1 MIKRK
6 HIDYHDWLNEELKD
20 PKLAIAYLNEALK
33 DEDER
38 MFLIAFKKVLK
49 AFGDQNI
56 SVLAQETNLT
66 RGNLYRIFSEKGN
79 PRWNSLKPLVE
90 KLGMQIQL
98 TFKEDASSK
107 GRRK

>member
-1 MIKRK
+1 MKKEILY
-6 HIDYHDWLNEELKD
+6 DDWMNQELQD

-49 AFGDQNI
+49 AFGDQDI
-56 SVLAQETNLT
+56 TSLAKEVNLT
-66 RGNLYRIFSEKGN
+66 RSNLYRIFSEKGN
-79 PRWNSLKPLVE
+79 PRWNSLKPIVE

-98 TFKEDASSK
+98 TFKDDMVSK
-107 GRRK
+107 NSKKTK

>member
-1 MIKRK
+1 MKKEI
-6 HIDYHDWLNEELKD
+6 IYDDWLSQELQD

-49 AFGDQNI
+49 AFGDQDI
-56 SVLAQETNLT
+56 TTLAKEVNLT
-66 RGNLYRIFSEKGN
+66 RRNLYRIFSEKVN

-98 TFKEDASSK
+98 TFKEDTPVKNSK
-107 GRRK
+107 KNK